1 MCATILWG
9 ETLPMREDVGS
20 SGRYNYNYCNRRL

>member
-9 ETLPMREDVGS
+9 ETLPMREDVGN
-20 SGRYNYNYCNRRL
+20 SGRLVQLNRRL

>member
-9 ETLPMREDVGS
+9 ETLPMREDVGN
-20 SGRYNYNYCNRRL
+20 SGRLGKLNGRLE

>member
-20 SGRYNYNYCNRRL
+20 SGRKYQGKVECSK